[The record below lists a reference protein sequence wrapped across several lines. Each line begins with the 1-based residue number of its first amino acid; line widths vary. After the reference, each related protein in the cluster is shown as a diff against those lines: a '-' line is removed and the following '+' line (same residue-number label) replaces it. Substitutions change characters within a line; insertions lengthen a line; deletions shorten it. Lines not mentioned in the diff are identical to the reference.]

1 VVPGGLDGGLGDGG
15 GEVAAARGRDAVDG
29 GAEAG
34 PVQGVVRAQF
44 ARDAEAGGGVRDAP
58 VEAGQVAGELDEA
71 AADVDAVQ
79 GAVEEGA
86 QFVLEG
92 EEGAGLGEGGAVG
105 AVGEPF
111 GLFGEAG
118 AEEVPEVVAEG
129 VRAGEPGL
137 VAAGAVGVEAEQE
150 VPGDVGVVARGWRAG
165 EEAFGEAEGGGAAD
179 GFVGVRAGDDE
190 GVAGAVADGEQPEG
204 GTGAGGAGVAE
215 AGGAGVAGGEGGG
228 VGGEGVDG
236 GVAAERGQGAPPR
249 GDSVGCT
256 CCAAGLYI
264 QSLPVPASTGPHPTV
279 FSPPP
284 PLPVPSP
291 GAPPPDPRKRSR
303 PRGGAAY

>member
-1 VVPGGLDGGLGDGG
+1 M
-15 GEVAAARGRDAVDG
+15 
-29 GAEAG
+29 
-34 PVQGVVRAQF
+34 
-44 ARDAEAGGGVRDAP
+44 RDAP
-58 VEAGQVAGELDEA
+58 GEAGQVAGELDEA

-79 GAVEEGA
+79 RAVEEGA
-86 QFVLEG
+86 QLVLEG
-92 EEGAGLGEGGAVG
+92 EKGAGLGEGGAVG

-111 GLFGEAG
+111 GLFREAG
-118 AEEVPEVVAEG
+118 AEEIPEVVAEG

-150 VPGDVGVVARGWRAG
+150 VPGDVGVVAGRWGAG

-190 GVAGAVADGEQPEG
+190 GVAGAVADGEEPEG
-204 GTGAGGAGVAE
+204 GAGAGGAGVAE
-215 AGGAGVAGGEGGG
+215 AGGAGVVGGEGGG

-249 GDSVGCT
+249 GDSVGFT

-264 QSLPVPASTGPHPTV
+264 QSRSVPTSTGPHPR
-279 FSPPP
+279 FFAPAAPA
-284 PLPVPSP
+284 LPVPGGCAPGSP
-291 GAPPPDPRKRSR
+291 
-303 PRGGAAY
+303 